1 LSSRD
6 YRLVVRIEVDRASLD
21 KFVDRLNDAIQKAF
35 NRALKN
41 LRVEVGRGRGGA
53 AGGGGVAD
61 QKLLNELTRLNVKL
75 SGLQGEISRMVR
87 AMGKVGG
94 KRAAKKRDEDEEERG
109 PDWISV
115 AGRVLSGIRGGGT
128 LVALGA
134 IIGVFSAIGE
144 KIIELLEKLV
154 QTGIQYSGIAQST
167 FKLLYVGIS
176 LLLKPI
182 ADIIGLLFRP
192 LAKLLIPVALALN
205 KLLEPFIL
213 KALAAIDKVLGL
225 VAGGNAPG
233 PAGTYFPMPGEVKV
247 IGTID
252 ISEASKDIK
261 ERLKEKAK
269 EIADAVAEFLR
280 FFAGFIG
287 PATRLG
293 VEVGKFLADL
303 FTSLEDIGKR
313 VYGFFSGAWNTLVDI
328 GQRIWDAISG
338 VWDWFKGVWDA
349 IADIVGPAWENFV
362 KWVTENI
369 GAIADLIGK
378 AWDGFVGWVRDNFG
392 KVAELI
398 GRAWEGFVGWIND
411 NIGKI
416 ATLIGKSWEA
426 FVGWIRNNIGKIAEL
441 IGRGWESFVGFIQE
455 MGRVIRETLKPVW
468 DGIVGAFKWFRDAI
482 GGIGGAIGGLFGFGR
497 GQFGFDVR
505 VPGPYFLEAG
515 EVVLSRSDV
524 MRLISALSSARAMS
538 VQVNITISGP
548 VYGVGDL
555 ERKIEE
561 VVRDRVGNILYDL
574 SRKGV
579 R

>member
-1 LSSRD
+1 VSARD
-6 YRLVVRIEVDRASLD
+6 YKLVVRIEVDRASLD
-21 KFVDRLNDAIQKAF
+21 KFVDKLNDAIQKAF

-41 LRVEVGRGRGGA
+41 LRVEVGRGRGVA
-53 AGGGGVAD
+53 AGGVAD
-61 QKLLNELTRLNVKL
+61 QKLLNELSRLNVKL

-87 AMGKVGG
+87 VMGRGG
-94 KRAAKKRDEDEEERG
+94 ARRVVRKRDEDEEERR

-115 AGRVLSGIRGGGT
+115 AGRVLSGLRGGGA

-154 QTGIQYSGIAQST
+154 QTGTQFSGIAQSSL
-167 FKLLYVGIS
+167 KLLYVGIS

-182 ADIIGLLFRP
+182 ADIFGLLIRP

-205 KLLEPFIL
+205 KFLEPFIL
-213 KALAAIDKVLGL
+213 KALAAIDKVIGL
-225 VAGGNAPG
+225 ATGGGVPA
-233 PAGTYFPMPGEVKV
+233 PAGTYYPMPGEVKV
-247 IGTID
+247 TGTID

-269 EIADAVAEFLR
+269 EIADAVGEFLK
-280 FFAGFIG
+280 FFAGFIS
-287 PATRLG
+287 PAARLG
-293 VEVGKFLADL
+293 VEVGKFLADIFANL
-303 FTSLEDIGKR
+303 GDIGKR

-328 GQRIWDAISG
+328 GQRIWGALSA
-338 VWDWFKGVWDA
+338 VWDWFKGIWDA
-349 IADIVGPAWENFV
+349 ISGVVGPAWGNFV

-369 GAIADLIGK
+369 GAIADLIGR
-378 AWDGFVGWVRDNFG
+378 AWDSFVGWVRDNLG
-392 KVAELI
+392 KVAELV
-398 GRAWEGFVGWIND
+398 GKAWQGFVDWING

-416 ATLIGKSWEA
+416 ASLIGWGWEA
-426 FVGWIRNNIGKIAEL
+426 FVSWIRDNMGRIADL
-441 IGRGWESFVGFIQE
+441 IGRGWSSFVGFIQE

-468 DGIVGAFKWFRDAI
+468 DGIVGAFKWFRDAM

-497 GQFGFDVR
+497 GQFGLDVR
-505 VPGPYFLEAG
+505 APGPYLLEAG
-515 EVVLSRSDV
+515 EIVLSRSDV

-538 VQVNITISGP
+538 VQVNVTISGP
-548 VYGVGDL
+548 VYGIGDL

-574 SRKGV
+574 ARKGV